1 MDALVESLSNSNLD
15 DEQEPAR
22 SVHASDD
29 SEDES
34 NEETSTQNN
43 TVAPPQHGGP
53 QTGPKGVLA
62 DHKYHKQQE
71 QQKKTA
77 ALLAHNER
85 ILSKSFTTTTYREDQ
100 ELKAQEEELLKD
112 FENISSDEEEK
123 QVLNKYRE
131 QRLKEIKGTVTTN
144 LSKKRFGSLKEISA
158 NQYVKAIDNEP
169 SNVCVIVHLYEN
181 SIPQCRLLNECL
193 IYLARKFVKA
203 KFLRILA
210 SDLEFDPVGLP
221 ALLVYKNGELI
232 ANLVK
237 ITEQIGEINFDSD
250 TVEEVLIKYGA
261 INKNEDID
269 DLYLEDYTTSRILD
283 EDEE

>member
-1 MDALVESLSNSNLD
+1 MDALVESFSNSNLD

-22 SVHASDD
+22 SDHASDA

-34 NEETSTQNN
+34 NEEISSQNN

-62 DHKYHKQQE
+62 DHKYHKQQA

-77 ALLAHNER
+77 AILAHNER
-85 ILSKSFTTTTYREDQ
+85 ILSKAFTTTTYREDQ

-112 FENISSDEEEK
+112 FENISSDEDEK

-131 QRLKEIKGTVTTN
+131 QRLKEIKGSVTTK

-193 IYLARKFVKA
+193 IYLARKFVRA

-210 SDLEFDPVGLP
+210 SDLEFDPIGLP

-250 TVEEVLIKYGA
+250 TVEEVLIRYGA

-269 DLYLEDYTTSRILD
+269 DLYLEDHTTSRILD
-283 EDEE
+283 DDDE

>member
-34 NEETSTQNN
+34 NEEASTQNN

-169 SNVCVIVHLYEN
+169 PNVCVIVHLYEN
-181 SIPQCRLLNECL
+181 LLMFNTVNST
-193 IYLARKFVKA
+193 I
-203 KFLRILA
+203 ILA